1 MYKKERR
8 SWVKHLDFT
17 ILDIVCMLLS
27 FLVAYV
33 NRIGLRDTVMV
44 RQYILMA
51 GILVLIDIVVVFFS
65 EPYKNILRR
74 NKYQE
79 LKSAFIHCTAVFLGL
94 IVYMFAIQRSFIFS
108 RQIFFVYWILSF
120 VLVFLARII
129 LKRQVRRRIVNDRSR
144 RVMLVVTTASQLSD
158 CIDDLKQM
166 EYTEFTISGLVIIDE
181 SRIGEEIRGIPVV
194 ADAGS
199 FYEYLKGNIVDEV
212 FINGNTIESSEALS
226 DRLLEMGITVHYNLV
241 HESKLMPNRVIEGF
255 GPFMVMT
262 SSMRIARPAE
272 LFFKR
277 VMDIVGGIVGIVIC
291 FFIFLIF
298 GPRIK
303 KESPGPIFFTQ
314 TRIGKNG
321 RKFKMYKFRS
331 MYPDAEERKKDLMDQ
346 NEMDEIMFKM
356 GDDPR
361 VFPIGKKMR
370 KYSLDEFPQF
380 WNVLKGDMSLVGTRP
395 PTEDEFEQYEYWHKA
410 RLGFKP
416 GITGMWQVSGRSNV
430 KEFEEIVALD
440 TYYISH
446 WNLWLDLKILFKT
459 VQVVLGARGA
469 K

>member
-1 MYKKERR
+1 
-8 SWVKHLDFT
+8 
-17 ILDIVCMLLS
+17 MLLS

-33 NRIGLRDTVMV
+33 NRIGLRDTVMQ

-51 GILVLIDIVVVFFS
+51 VILLLIDIVVVFFS

-79 LKSAFIHCTAVFLGL
+79 LKSTIIHCTVVFLGL
-94 IVYMFAIQRSFIFS
+94 VVYLFAIQRSFIFS
-108 RQIFFVYWILSF
+108 RQIFFVYWILSMIS
-120 VLVFLARII
+120 VFIARVI
-129 LKRQVRRRIVNDRSR
+129 LKYYVRRRIVKDRNR
-144 RVMLVVTTASQLSD
+144 RVMIVVTTNTRLEE
-158 CIDDLKQM
+158 CIGDLKQM
-166 EYTEFTISGLVIIDE
+166 EYTEFSISGIVVIDE
-181 SRIGEEIRGIPVV
+181 NRIGEEIRGIPVI
-194 ADAGS
+194 ASAEN
-199 FYEYLKGNIVDEV
+199 FYDYLKSNIVDEV
-212 FINGNTIESSEALS
+212 FIDGNTIESSEALS
-226 DRLLEMGITVHYNLV
+226 ERLLEMGVTVHYNLV
-241 HESKLMPNRVIEGF
+241 HESKLMPNRVIEPF
-255 GPFMVMT
+255 GSFVVMT

-272 LFFKR
+272 LVVKR
-277 VMDIVGGIVGIVIC
+277 IMDVVGGVIGLVIC
-291 FFIFLIF
+291 FFIMLIY
-298 GPRIK
+298 GPIIK
-303 KESPGPIFFTQ
+303 KQSPGPIFFTQ

-321 RKFKMYKFRS
+321 RTFKMYKFRS
-331 MYPDAEERKKDLMDQ
+331 MYPDAEERKKELMDQ
-346 NEMDEIMFKM
+346 NEMDEIMFKI

-395 PTEDEFEQYEYWHKA
+395 PTEDEFKQYEYWHKA

-459 VQVVLGARGA
+459 VQVVLATRGA